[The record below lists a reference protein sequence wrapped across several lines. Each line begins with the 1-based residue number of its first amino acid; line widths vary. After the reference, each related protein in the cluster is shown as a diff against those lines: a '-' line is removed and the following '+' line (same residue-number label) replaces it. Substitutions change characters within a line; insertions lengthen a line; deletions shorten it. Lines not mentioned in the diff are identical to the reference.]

1 VDNETLK
8 LIARVKI
15 ASTRAGAPIDAVKFA
30 ADRGYARAALARFT
44 ELADE
49 EGTLLALQ
57 LLDRLKMT
65 ASPEAAAA
73 PVIVPARNTQAPA
86 SPPARPATRDTQYVG
101 RLR

>member
-1 VDNETLK
+1 MDNETLK

-15 ASTRAGAPIDAVKFA
+15 ASTRAGVPIDAVRFA
-30 ADRGYARAALARFT
+30 ADRGYARTALAKFT

-65 ASPEAAAA
+65 ANTEVQPA
-73 PVIVPARNTQAPA
+73 PVIVPARNNQAQVPA
-86 SPPARPATRDTQYVG
+86 PVRATPTDAQYVG

>member
-1 VDNETLK
+1 MDNETLK

-15 ASTRAGAPIDAVKFA
+15 ASTRAGAPIDAVRFA
-30 ADRGYARAALARFT
+30 ADRGYARAALAKFT

-65 ASPEAAAA
+65 ASAEAPA
-73 PVIVPARNTQAPA
+73 PVVVPARPTQAPA
-86 SPPARPATRDTQYVG
+86 SAPVRPATDSQYVG

>member
-1 VDNETLK
+1 MDNETLK

-15 ASTRAGAPIDAVKFA
+15 ASTRAGVPIDAVKFA
-30 ADRGYARAALARFT
+30 ADRGYARAALAKFS

-65 ASPEAAAA
+65 AGAE
-73 PVIVPARNTQAPA
+73 PVVVPAARNTQPPPA
-86 SPPARPATRDTQYVG
+86 AQAAPARPATSSQYVG

>member
-1 VDNETLK
+1 MDNETLK

-15 ASTRAGAPIDAVKFA
+15 ASTRAGVPIDAVRFA
-30 ADRGYARAALARFT
+30 ADRGYARAALAKFT

-65 ASPEAAAA
+65 ASAEEAA
-73 PVIVPARNTQAPA
+73 PVIVPARNTQPAAAPVRPAPA
-86 SPPARPATRDTQYVG
+86 DAQYVG